1 SFVSPNVSS
10 DELSTFNEE
19 IESYKKQY
27 NLYEKAETWYSA
39 ASKYGEQLVY
49 KVPYNTA
56 LAILLN
62 RKANTKYNGIGYT
75 GIKEVSLLQEGA
87 IPKSLSSDKDSMNYF
102 LSAKQEIA
110 DRKLKDIKL
119 EIIRD
124 SVLTTAVEESST
136 MRDML

>member
-1 SFVSPNVSS
+1 
-10 DELSTFNEE
+10 
-19 IESYKKQY
+19 
-27 NLYEKAETWYSA
+27 
-39 ASKYGEQLVY
+39 
-49 KVPYNTA
+49 
-56 LAILLN
+56 

-136 MRDML
+136 MRDMLVISEQTSVNEAGLDMNNEIVFPSVFEVPARLK